1 LVKYALKIKE
11 LKALDPA
18 GLLVDAVDGAFMGLY
33 AQARSNAARMTRLGL
48 TLVPLMMLLVGSCKT
63 ESASIHDSAQAGVDY
78 LRTALFPDR
87 VLARDAG
94 DYAPAAGYVS
104 RAQDFVAGDP
114 ATLMRLTQQEVAYLY
129 GKPTMERRDADAK
142 IWQYRSRA
150 CVVDF
155 YFYEQEGHETESN
168 VAFVDYRL
176 KSDLV
181 PGTPANDNPVTG
193 RHQQRCL
200 KKIAS

>member
-1 LVKYALKIKE
+1 LVKYALKIKD
-11 LKALDPA
+11 LNGFDPA

-33 AQARSNAARMTRLGL
+33 QQARSNASRITRLGL

-63 ESASIHDSAQAGVDY
+63 ESASVYDGAQAGVDY
-78 LRTALFPDR
+78 FRAALFPDR
-87 VLARDAG
+87 VLARDAA
-94 DYAPAAGYVS
+94 DYAPAAGYVA

-114 ATLMRLTQQEVAYLY
+114 ATLMRLTEQEVTYLY

-155 YFYEQEGHETESN
+155 YFYEQKGREKESS

-176 KSDLV
+176 KGDLV

-200 KKIAS
+200 KKLAL

>member
-1 LVKYALKIKE
+1 MNGF
-11 LKALDPA
+11 DPA

-33 AQARSNAARMTRLGL
+33 QQARSNASRITRLGL

-63 ESASIHDSAQAGVDY
+63 ESASVYDGAQAGVDY
-78 LRTALFPDR
+78 FRAALFPDR
-87 VLARDAG
+87 VLARDAS
-94 DYAPAAGYVS
+94 YEPAAGYVS

-114 ATLMRLTQQEVAYLY
+114 ATLMRLTEQEVAYLY

-142 IWQYRSRA
+142 IWQYRTKA

-155 YFYEQEGHETESN
+155 YFYEQKGREHESS

-176 KSDLV
+176 KGDLV
-181 PGTPANDNPVTG
+181 PGTPANDNPVNS

-200 KKIAS
+200 KKIAI